1 LGKRLQVQKKAV
13 PLHPQSRNDGYSKKP
28 QGSERENVT
37 VAKQTKK
44 KSSLKDL

>member
-13 PLHPQSRNDGYSKKP
+13 PLHPQSRNDGYSIKP
-28 QGSERENVT
+28 QGTERENVT
-37 VAKQTKK
+37 RAKTEK